1 MINLTQKLKGKQALS
16 KVTKLF
22 VFLPLISLCV
32 FLGIWQ
38 IERGQEKKDIYNLYL
53 NNISKKPKIINNPH
67 ENISEFTKIKVFGNF
82 VSEKQFLLDNQVY
95 NQKAGYDVITP
106 LKINDKILL
115 VNRGWVNNN
124 NRQSTPDISVRKTNK
139 SIIGYVYYYKDSYTL
154 SNDIY
159 ENKWPLL
166 IQNIDINQKSSLLKK
181 KILPYVLI
189 MSENQDN
196 SYKLKNIYKKNTQFK
211 HYMYA
216 GQWFIFSIIGFI
228 FMIILLR
235 R

>member
-1 MINLTQKLKGKQALS
+1 MINLTQKPAEKQILS
-16 KVTKLF
+16 KVIKLF
-22 VFLPLISLCV
+22 IFLPLMSLCI
-32 FLGIWQ
+32 FLGVWQ
-38 IERGQEKKDIYNLYL
+38 IERGQEKQNIYNLYL
-53 NNISKKPKIINNPH
+53 KNISKEPKELYNLH
-67 ENISEFTKIKVFGNF
+67 ENLSEFTKIKVFGDF
-82 VSEKQFLLDNQVY
+82 VLEKQFLLDNQVY

-106 LKINDKILL
+106 LEVDDKILL
-115 VNRGWVNNN
+115 VNRGWVSNN
-124 NRQSTPDISVRKTNK
+124 NRQSTPDISIVKTKNP
-139 SIIGYVYYYKDSYTL
+139 IIGYIYYYKSSYML

-166 IQNIDINQKSSLLKK
+166 IQSININKKSSLLNKE
-181 KILPYVLI
+181 ILPYVLI

-196 SYKLKNIYKKNTQFK
+196 AYSLKKIYKKNPQLK

-216 GQWFIFSIIGFI
+216 GQWFIFSILGFI